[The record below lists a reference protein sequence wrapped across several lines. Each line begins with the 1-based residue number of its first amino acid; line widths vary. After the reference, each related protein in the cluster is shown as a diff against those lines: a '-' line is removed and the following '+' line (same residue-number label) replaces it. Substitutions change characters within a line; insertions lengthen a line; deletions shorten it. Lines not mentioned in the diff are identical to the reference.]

1 MISLEMIARLLAK
14 QAQGWQHGWVAVEK
28 HEMHSWLKTK
38 TRIVI
43 HRKNIRGPV
52 QKILDKSLIL
62 LLKELTPRNI
72 LKTCSDQDT
81 GLVQPEL
88 GSGCFCQ

>member
-1 MISLEMIARLLAK
+1 MRNLEIIARLLAK
-14 QAQGWQHGWVAVEK
+14 QAQGWWQHGWVAVEK

-52 QKILDKSLIL
+52 PKN
-62 LLKELTPRNI
+62 T
-72 LKTCSDQDT
+72 
-81 GLVQPEL
+81 
-88 GSGCFCQ
+88 

>member
-1 MISLEMIARLLAK
+1 MLEKHMRNLEIIARLLAK
-14 QAQGWQHGWVAVEK
+14 QAQGWWQHGWVAVEK

-52 QKILDKSLIL
+52 PKN
-62 LLKELTPRNI
+62 T
-72 LKTCSDQDT
+72 
-81 GLVQPEL
+81 
-88 GSGCFCQ
+88 